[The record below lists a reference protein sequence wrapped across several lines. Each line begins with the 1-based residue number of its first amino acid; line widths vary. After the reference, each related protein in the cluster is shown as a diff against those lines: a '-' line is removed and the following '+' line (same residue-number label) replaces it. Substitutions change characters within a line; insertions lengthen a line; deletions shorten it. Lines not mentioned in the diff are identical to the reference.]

1 MQGRP
6 VAYLSVSA
14 VFHYLGPAIAV
25 LLFSRIDVVG
35 VAWLRIASAAVVFA
49 VWRRPWRLAAR
60 PAVLMLGLVLA
71 AMNTVF
77 YLALARLPLATVGAI
92 EFLGV
97 VILAAAG
104 ARTVRNVLAMI
115 FAVSGVVVLT
125 DLRLAGGTLGF
136 VLAFTNCALFMLY
149 VTLGH
154 RIASTDGGGVDQLG
168 AAMLVAAVV
177 ATPIGVVA
185 AAPAFVHPGWL
196 LAGIAVG
203 LSSSVIPYVT
213 DQLAM
218 ARLRRSTFAL
228 MLCVLPAWAT
238 VIGAVVLAQIPTA
251 RDLAGI
257 ALVIAGVAV
266 HQQRSPDPPPRTHR
280 LPAGTAGRH
289 SEED

>member
-1 MQGRP
+1 

-25 LLFSRIDVVG
+25 LLFSLVDVWG
-35 VAWLRIASAAVVFA
+35 VAWLRIASAAAVFA
-49 VWRRPWRLAAR
+49 IWRRPWRLATR
-60 PAVLMLGLVLA
+60 PAVVLLGLVLA

-97 VILAAAG
+97 IVLAAAG
-104 ARTVRNVLAMI
+104 ARTVRNGLALAA
-115 FAVSGVVVLT
+115 AVIGVVILT
-125 DLRLAGGTLGF
+125 DLRLAGSTLGF
-136 VLAFTNCALFMLY
+136 VLAFANCALFMLY
-149 VTLGH
+149 VALGH
-154 RIASTDGGGVDQLG
+154 RIATTGPGGVDQLG

-177 ATPIGVVA
+177 ATPFGLAA
-185 AAPAFVHPGWL
+185 AAPAFTHPWWL

-203 LSSSVIPYVT
+203 ISSSVIPYVT

-238 VIGAVVLAQIPTA
+238 VIGAVVLGQIPTA

-257 ALVIAGVAV
+257 AMVIAGVAA
-266 HQQRSPDPPPRTHR
+266 HQQAVPRQT
-280 LPAGTAGRH
+280 LQLQ
-289 SEED
+289 EN